1 MKKVQMKLLK
11 MLLISELEDSHSTKK
26 RVCIPETEDPEVE
39 IKNMLMKIVMKKKS

>member
-1 MKKVQMKLLK
+1 MKLLK
-11 MLLISELEDSHSTKK
+11 MLLISELEDSHSTKIKK